1 MSAPFVNSILT
12 IDVSPL
18 AEAVIK
24 PAFISYNTE
33 PQLKESKC
41 KCFIYSFLIC
51 SVFRKYLLEK
61 MVLNKRLH
69 LVGNHTRFPK
79 SLISGLSNGL
89 YPGIR
94 DNYSLFRHTQTLYM
108 NPNLHS
114 IVCLTFL
121 LSTKTPDWASRTGSR
136 ILMRKYLA
144 VIAVRVTIQIYLLKR
159 N

>member
-1 MSAPFVNSILT
+1 MSAPFVNSVLT
-12 IDVSPL
+12 TDVSPL

-33 PQLKESKC
+33 PQLKESKY
-41 KCFIYSFLIC
+41 KCFIYSFLIF

-89 YPGIR
+89 YPGIS
-94 DNYSLFRHTQTLYM
+94 DNYSLCRHTQTA
-108 NPNLHS
+108 LHES
-114 IVCLTFL
+114 QFTFDSMPDFSL
-121 LSTKTPDWASRTGSR
+121 IYENARLSKQELDH
-136 ILMRKYLA
+136 
-144 VIAVRVTIQIYLLKR
+144 VF
-159 N
+159 